1 MLTDLDKL
9 LSHASP
15 DQLAADP
22 ILRKAF
28 IVGLMASD
36 IFVPV
41 DESEAEQAKAD
52 GVSLMAVSAYGTPH
66 VVIFSNEAFL
76 RGFCTSGQRFAKVS
90 GTSLFPNL
98 LGQNAVLNPGPKGL
112 QLTSEDIAEINGQPR
127 SGEAGSTQRQAIAHG
142 EEGHVHGPNC
152 RH

>member
-1 MLTDLDKL
+1 MQTDLDKL
-9 LSHASP
+9 LSNASP

-41 DESEAEQAKAD
+41 EESEAEQAKAG
-52 GVSLMAVSAYGTPH
+52 GVSLMAVSAEGKPH
-66 VVIFSNEAFL
+66 VVLFSNEALL
-76 RGFCTSGQRFAKVS
+76 RGFCVSGQRFAKVS
-90 GTSLFPNL
+90 GTALFPNL
-98 LGQNAVLNPGPKGL
+98 LGQNAILNPGPKGL
-112 QLTSEDIAEINGQPR
+112 QLTPDDMAEINGQGR
-127 SGEAGSTQRQAIAHG
+127 ASATQRQKIPHG
-142 EEGHVHGPNC
+142 EEGHVHGPDC